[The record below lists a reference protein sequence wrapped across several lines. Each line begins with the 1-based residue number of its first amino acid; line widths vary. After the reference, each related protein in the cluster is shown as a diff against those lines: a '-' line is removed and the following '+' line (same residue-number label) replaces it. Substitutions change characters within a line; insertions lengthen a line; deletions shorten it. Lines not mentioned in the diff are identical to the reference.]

1 MNTSTSSF
9 TKDIFTRLKQ
19 INNDVK
25 LLKNTQTDL
34 VNSRIDEIENRLTR
48 IETII
53 ENKFDL
59 LFDKLNNNITTTQ
72 ETVNNDLLS
81 KLDSIDNINLD
92 ISDKKNYSIK
102 HSSYT
107 DNNMENNIENDNMID
122 NSMMDNI
129 DEIDINTY
137 LGSNDN
143 IDNIIDSLSLN
154 NNSKKIE
161 NSITA
166 LDEILILD

>member
-102 HSSYT
+102 HISYT
-107 DNNMENNIENDNMID
+107 DNNMENDID
-122 NSMMDNI
+122 NSMIDNI

-137 LGSNDN
+137 LGSIDN